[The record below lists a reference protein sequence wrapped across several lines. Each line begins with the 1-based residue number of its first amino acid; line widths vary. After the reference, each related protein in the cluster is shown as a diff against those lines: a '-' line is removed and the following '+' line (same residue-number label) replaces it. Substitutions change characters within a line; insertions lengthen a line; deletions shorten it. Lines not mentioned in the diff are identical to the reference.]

1 MTKEKYLELIT
12 KAINN
17 LRDNEPYGRTPV
29 DYMRDNGIKSTDKMT
44 LFADSVGAY
53 LEEIRCA
60 LVADIEAEEAKSN
73 GKSSVLSNVK
83 KFNKCSAEWRDRK
96 PFISYGHYDKDNNE
110 YWITDTY
117 ALLVG
122 NSSEGMDLIPDKL
135 NKAEHVG
142 NFAYKKFL
150 TETEKNNHNIQELP
164 SVQKVAA
171 YRKSAKVN
179 RKNKYDKSWDRI
191 VFKDFLIQGKYLEM
205 AMRITGATVVKYM
218 DYRHN
223 LLFEGNGYK
232 FVVCPMIR
240 TEENQEEPTNFDNF

>member
-60 LVADIEAEEAKSN
+60 LVADIEAEEAKAN

-83 KFNKCSAEWRDRK
+83 KFNKWVSELRDRK
-96 PFISYGHYDKDNNE
+96 PYLGYAHYDKDANE
-110 YWITDTY
+110 YWMCDNY

-122 NSSEGMDLIPDKL
+122 NNSHGMDLAPDKIEQQKDVYTF
-135 NKAEHVG
+135 N
-142 NFAYKKFL
+142 YKK
-150 TETEKNNHNIQELP
+150 NIPNDYNNIQTLP
-164 SVQKVAA
+164 SVQKVAT
-171 YRKSAKVN
+171 YRKYAKAN
-179 RKNKYDKSWDRI
+179 RRSKYDNAWDII
-191 VFKDFLIQGKYLEM
+191 VFNDFAIKGEYLEM
-205 AMRITGATVVKYM
+205 AMRITGSTIAYYK
-218 DYRHN
+218 DCRHSIY
-223 LLFEGNGYK
+223 FEGNGYK
-232 FVVCPMIR
+232 FIVMPFYLKEGLTSKPV
-240 TEENQEEPTNFDNF
+240 TNFDNF